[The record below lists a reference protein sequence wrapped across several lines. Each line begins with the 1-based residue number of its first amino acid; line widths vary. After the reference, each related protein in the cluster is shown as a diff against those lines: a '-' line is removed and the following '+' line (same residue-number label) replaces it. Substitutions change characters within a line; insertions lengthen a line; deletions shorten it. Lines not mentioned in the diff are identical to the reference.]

1 MSPDRQNPVAQQ
13 LEARRFARRL
23 ALVYGAVF
31 GLGGISLPYFPVWLK
46 AVGVDVGWIGIITAV
61 PALTRFTVLPFVTGF
76 AERRKAL
83 REGIVLLAFLTSLG
97 FLAIGQLREPLPI
110 LMVFALT
117 ACVWT
122 PIIPMVDGYALK
134 GVARHGIDYG
144 PVRLWGSAAFIIG
157 SLACG
162 VMIDFVTASFVIW
175 VIAAMALIEALTS
188 FGLRPLGHDD
198 SHAAAGAT
206 RASALLRRPGF
217 LAIIFTSALVQG
229 SHAVYYAFASIAWQN
244 AGLGGLTVSALWS
257 IGVIAEII
265 VFAVSP
271 RFKWSLLAMVAL
283 AAAVAAL
290 RWAITAQQPPLPLLA
305 MVQTLH
311 GLSFGL
317 TQVGI
322 VGLFTRNVP
331 SHVLASAQGYL
342 VAATGLVMSSATMG
356 AGLLYA
362 RYGEGAYYAMSA
374 MALGG
379 CVLIVSARRKPC
391 CSPAKR
397 LTWMLPS
404 PSGVFSISRY
414 VS

>member
-1 MSPDRQNPVAQQ
+1 MPPDRQNPATQQ
-13 LEARRFARRL
+13 PEARRFARRL

-76 AERRKAL
+76 AERRNAL

-97 FLAIGQLREPLPI
+97 FLAIGQLREPLLI
-110 LMVFALT
+110 LAVFAVT

-144 PVRLWGSAAFIIG
+144 PVRLWGSAAFIVG

-175 VIAAMALIEALTS
+175 VIAAIALIEALTS
-188 FGLRPLGHDD
+188 LGLQRLDRDARPI
-198 SHAAAGAT
+198 AGAS
-206 RASALLRRPGF
+206 RASALLRQPGF

-257 IGVIAEII
+257 IGVVAEII

-271 RFKWSLLAMVAL
+271 RFKWSPLAMVAF
-283 AAAVAAL
+283 AAAIAAL

-305 MVQTLH
+305 VVQTLH

-331 SHVLASAQGYL
+331 GHVLASAQGYL

-379 CVLIVSARRKPC
+379 CVLIVLARKWLVTTDAAADR
-391 CSPAKR
+391 
-397 LTWMLPS
+397 
-404 PSGVFSISRY
+404 
-414 VS
+414 